1 MKEGERGGAHYHDI
15 PFASAGWNA
24 GRKWSSM
31 FHAND
36 CAILIFLR
44 RVDVLELVLVM
55 KYAPPLRERTAT
67 AKRTENRYSVASR
80 TGVNPCKS
88 STLDFFFF
96 AFFLFFFFRPSNA
109 NHHPFIYPLPPWKNE
124 FFIPSLQYPY
134 NEKFT
139 LRKMVKMVSRRI
151 LYSTRVSLHL
161 LI

>member
-1 MKEGERGGAHYHDI
+1 MGEGERGGAHYHDI
-15 PFASAGWNA
+15 PFANA

>member
-1 MKEGERGGAHYHDI
+1 MKGVKEGERGGAHYHDI
-15 PFASAGWNA
+15 PFANA

-88 STLDFFFF
+88 STLDFFFLRL
-96 AFFLFFFFRPSNA
+96 FFLFFFFDRPTRTIIHS
-109 NHHPFIYPLPPWKNE
+109 
-124 FFIPSLQYPY
+124 FIPFLPEKMNFSFHPY
-134 NEKFT
+134 SIHTTKNLRLEKW
-139 LRKMVKMVSRRI
+139 
-151 LYSTRVSLHL
+151 
-161 LI
+161 